1 MKPTLGSENVWIE
14 RTFIY
19 STEGWIIGII
29 RIYESQGLEIQNH
42 MILIPFNIYFL
53 KIDNKIVY
61 KKTLQR
67 NLKQLLTLRVTEK
80 KFAETTV

>member
-1 MKPTLGSENVWIE
+1 
-14 RTFIY
+14 
-19 STEGWIIGII
+19 
-29 RIYESQGLEIQNH
+29 